1 MVISE
6 TLSNELL
13 PYRVSDS
20 DRQAVREPFLEVTDE
35 TPERLSCHKNVH
47 NRFTAVQPRMRNI
60 RMSIVAESSVRYR
73 GCMQQSFTMVL
84 LDDDGEL
91 VEDDLQMLI
100 ERVQKA
106 E

>member
-1 MVISE
+1 
-6 TLSNELL
+6 
-13 PYRVSDS
+13 
-20 DRQAVREPFLEVTDE
+20 
-35 TPERLSCHKNVH
+35 
-47 NRFTAVQPRMRNI
+47 
-60 RMSIVAESSVRYR
+60 MSMVAESSVRYR
-73 GCMQQSFTMVL
+73 GCMQQLFTMVL